1 MAKHQHLVEEA
12 ASQYCQFV
20 LPLVKS
26 LPTHDKD
33 RMGLHESWLVLSQGQ
48 AYHLLDNIPLQT
60 SVDIVLYQM
69 AQSISQD
76 GESSQPKDLGHY
88 NIEGNKR

>member
-1 MAKHQHLVEEA
+1 MAKHQHLVEET

-26 LPTHDKD
+26 LPKHDKD
-33 RMGLHESWLVLSQGQ
+33 RMGLRESLQVLNQGQ
-48 AYHLLDNIPLQT
+48 AYHLLDHIPLQT
-60 SVDIVLYQM
+60 SLDIVLYPM

-76 GESSQPKDLGHY
+76 
-88 NIEGNKR
+88 R

>member
-1 MAKHQHLVEEA
+1 MAKHQDLAEEA

-26 LPTHDKD
+26 LPTHGKG
-33 RMGLHESWLVLSQGQ
+33 RMDLLESCSVLSQDQ

-60 SVDIVLYQM
+60 SLDIVLYPM

-76 GESSQPKDLGHY
+76 
-88 NIEGNKR
+88 R